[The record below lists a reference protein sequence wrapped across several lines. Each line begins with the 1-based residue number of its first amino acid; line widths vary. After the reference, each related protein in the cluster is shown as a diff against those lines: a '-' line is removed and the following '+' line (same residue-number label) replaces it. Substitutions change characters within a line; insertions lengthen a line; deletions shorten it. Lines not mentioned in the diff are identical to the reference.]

1 MVSALCFAR
10 RLWRREKKGHR
21 GRWGTK
27 TEGER
32 PRISLFLSPSKRK
45 LFLKFCLKFWCWM
58 GYCTSKKPL
67 WRREFMFQLL
77 IMKLDCLNKCK
88 LAQDSM
94 KCKTC
99 ETPRTSVNLLTFSV
113 PRGQIP
119 RILKT
124 CIAKVL
130 KFSQDLISG
139 EIIFPH
145 LSKKMAA

>member
-1 MVSALCFAR
+1 MLNGI
-10 RLWRREKKGHR
+10 LHQQ
-21 GRWGTK
+21 
-27 TEGER
+27 
-32 PRISLFLSPSKRK
+32 
-45 LFLKFCLKFWCWM
+45 
-58 GYCTSKKPL
+58 KPL

-99 ETPRTSVNLLTFSV
+99 ETPRTSVNLRTFSV

-124 CIAKVL
+124 CIVTVL
-130 KFSQDLISG
+130 KFPHDLISG

-145 LSKKMAA
+145 LRKKWPHKKHRRPQLYTHIFKQTMSINSPQLAPNDEPLH